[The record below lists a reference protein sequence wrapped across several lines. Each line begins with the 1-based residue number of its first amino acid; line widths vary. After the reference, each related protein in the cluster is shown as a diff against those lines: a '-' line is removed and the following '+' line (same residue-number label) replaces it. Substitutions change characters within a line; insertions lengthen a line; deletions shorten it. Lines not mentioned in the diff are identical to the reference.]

1 MGRIPTKIEFLCK
14 IYISPSG
21 DDDDDDV
28 LYEGSLYSRMM

>member
-21 DDDDDDV
+21 DDDDDV